1 MYEYDRTS
9 SVHNL
14 RIVYRRV
21 ERIVT
26 KGRGME
32 RIEVVDGLWI
42 RVYTYCTQ
50 RYVLTAKGCSL

>member
-26 KGRGME
+26 KGRG
-32 RIEVVDGLWI
+32 IEGIEGVDGLWI
-42 RVYTYCTQ
+42 RVYTYWAQ
-50 RYVLTAKGCSL
+50 R